1 MKTELILKYM
11 KPSQFYGAVL
21 LCSNSLNSDCPEL
34 KLGQHLVDGRIVNVN
49 TVCSVVISNNY
60 VVLCNNYVVISNNY
74 VVMYNTCRNL

>member
-34 KLGQHLVDGRIVNVN
+34 KLGQHLVDGCIVNVN
-49 TVCSVVISNNY
+49 TVCS